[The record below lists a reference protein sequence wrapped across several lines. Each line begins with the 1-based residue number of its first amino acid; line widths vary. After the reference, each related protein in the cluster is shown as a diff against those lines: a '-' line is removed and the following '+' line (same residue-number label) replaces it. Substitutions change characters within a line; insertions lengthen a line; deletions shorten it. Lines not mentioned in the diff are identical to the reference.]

1 LEPDLSGAAELDDT
15 HQMISLED
23 MELAEKMITSMQ
35 IYHVPLQLK
44 LVSPPGEQLKLNSD
58 NFWTLYLCLDGSIQ
72 IDDSRIT
79 VRSSSTVEKVMLPP
93 GHYNVE
99 LVGGDDNNNF
109 TRYPSSFDVPNGGG
123 EVNVAFSL

>member
-1 LEPDLSGAAELDDT
+1 MEPDLSGAAELDDT

-123 EVNVAFSL
+123 KVNVAFSL

>member
-1 LEPDLSGAAELDDT
+1 MEPDLSGAAELDDT

-123 EVNVAFSL
+123 GVNVAFSL

>member
-1 LEPDLSGAAELDDT
+1 MEPDLSGAAELDDT

-109 TRYPSSFDVPNGGG
+109 TRYPSSFDVSNGGG

>member
-1 LEPDLSGAAELDDT
+1 MEPDLSGAAELDDT

-99 LVGGDDNNNF
+99 LVG
-109 TRYPSSFDVPNGGG
+109 
-123 EVNVAFSL
+123 

>member
-1 LEPDLSGAAELDDT
+1 MEPDLSGAAELDDT

-109 TRYPSSFDVPNGGG
+109 TRYLSSFDVPNGGG

>member
-1 LEPDLSGAAELDDT
+1 MEPDLSGAAELDDT

-99 LVGGDDNNNF
+99 LVGGDDTNNF
-109 TRYPSSFDVPNGGG
+109 TRYPSS
-123 EVNVAFSL
+123 